1 MSRLRHWWRR
11 QPVLLSLRSAI
22 AAFRSS
28 PGDGGPLPPG
38 PGDDE
43 APEDDPIAPEPS
55 EGGEEPTGEADGPEP
70 TEDSEPPAP
79 PPANA
84 GPPHQKLMLY
94 ASAAIVVLIV
104 IVIVALGM
112 RPSRR
117 ALAYV
122 PTGHRYVQVVD
133 MRRFATGPIYR
144 MLASANHPI
153 AKRLEELQRAWNV
166 SLRRDVAMLIDADGL
181 TIFIGRLD
189 VGKLREE
196 FEDTARLKEQSLRR
210 AGATRARIEVVER
223 DVLGHPYLA
232 WQVGDGG
239 QLEDAEKRAVDQAF
253 AAVGRSVVSF
263 GAAERV
269 ERFLRCQAGDRDGVL
284 KDPHY
289 AAAYDRGLARGAVV
303 QLLEQPQ
310 GKVLG
315 LCLKGVLGVG
325 SEGLRAAF
333 VVLSTDKS
341 SVRAAVRIVAQD
353 EATAEAIEASLAK
366 AERRQALIARLG
378 EGSEPEVRRD
388 GDTVIVTATVDLA
401 VLNRIVVEEADS
413 GKDSGNL
420 ILTVLA
426 E

>member
-1 MSRLRHWWRR
+1 MSRLRHGWRR
-11 QPVLLSLRSAI
+11 QPALLSLRSAI

-28 PGDGGPLPPG
+28 PDDGGPLPPG
-38 PGDDE
+38 P
-43 APEDDPIAPEPS
+43 EDD
-55 EGGEEPTGEADGPEP
+55 EEPTAEAEGPEP
-70 TEDSEPPAP
+70 ADEDERPEDAEAGEPPAP
-79 PPANA
+79 PPASA
-84 GPPHQKLMLY
+84 GPSHQKLMLY

-133 MRRFATGPIYR
+133 MRRFATGPVYS
-144 MLASANHPI
+144 MLASVNHPI

-166 SLRRDVAMLIDADGL
+166 SLKRDVAMLIDADGL

-189 VGKLREE
+189 AGKLREE
-196 FEDTARLKEQSLRR
+196 FEDTARLQEQSLRR
-210 AGATRARIEVVER
+210 AGATRVRIEVVER

-232 WQVGDGG
+232 WQVGEPG
-239 QLEDAEKRAVDQAF
+239 QLEDADQAF

-303 QLLEQPQ
+303 YRLEQPQ
-310 GKVLG
+310 GKVVGRCFRG
-315 LCLKGVLGVG
+315 LLGVG
-325 SEGLRAAF
+325 TEGLRAAF
-333 VVLSTDKS
+333 VAVSTDKNA
-341 SVRAAVRIVAQD
+341 VHAAVRIVAQD
-353 EATAEAIEASLAK
+353 EATAETIEASLAK
-366 AERRQALIARLG
+366 EERRQALIA
-378 EGSEPEVRRD
+378 PRRS
-388 GDTVIVTATVDLA
+388 AA
-401 VLNRIVVEEADS
+401 RP
-413 GKDSGNL
+413 
-420 ILTVLA
+420 
-426 E
+426 